1 MGDADEDVAI
11 DDIVVRA
18 TSTAQDDSTS
28 PVITAPDR
36 LFVKTNSSTST
47 SVQVN
52 FAVTA
57 HDAVDGVVFPTCS
70 PASGTVFSTG
80 TTSVS
85 CTAADQ
91 ANNIASAT
99 FPIVV
104 SLPSPDPSPI
114 PSVHKLRGGMLV
126 SAKLTSASA
135 SDLELG
141 TSGIV
146 LNHTSDRKALL
157 VSSHVINSPL
167 TRLTFAELLLNVTKT
182 TTPLIGSTVLADV
195 PTIGSISSDAAIV
208 HITGSSMAP
217 EVNKIQNG
225 TSVITVSDR
234 GGAKSHMGKTAE
246 ITGAFTQSA
255 GNILYADVTIKHA
268 PQGNSIIKTGQV
280 IAEYW
285 SQSGDSGAPITHTD
299 TSGNTKL
306 LGIHVGR
313 AYQLFLE
320 PSGRAVYEGNVAAA
334 NPAAGSASFAVFS
347 PWENIS
353 RDLGV
358 S

>member
-36 LFVKTNSSTST
+36 
-47 SVQVN
+47 
-52 FAVTA
+52 
-57 HDAVDGVVFPTCS
+57 
-70 PASGTVFSTG
+70 
-80 TTSVS
+80 
-85 CTAADQ
+85 
-91 ANNIASAT
+91 
-99 FPIVV
+99 
-104 SLPSPDPSPI
+104 
-114 PSVHKLRGGMLV
+114 
-126 SAKLTSASA
+126 
-135 SDLELG
+135 
-141 TSGIV
+141 
-146 LNHTSDRKALL
+146 
-157 VSSHVINSPL
+157 
-167 TRLTFAELLLNVTKT
+167 
-182 TTPLIGSTVLADV
+182 
-195 PTIGSISSDAAIV
+195 
-208 HITGSSMAP
+208 
-217 EVNKIQNG
+217 
-225 TSVITVSDR
+225 TVSDR

-268 PQGNSIIKTGQV
+268 PQGDSIIKTGQV

-285 SQSGDSGAPITHTD
+285 SQYGDSGAPITHTD